1 MKNVTV
7 SKAADLVRSG
17 AVGVIPTDTLYG
29 IVASAF
35 DTDAVERVY
44 RIRGRDSGKP
54 CIVLLA
60 DMADLTRFGIDP
72 DEVSRK
78 RLSEVWP
85 GPVSVV
91 LPCSGAEWEY
101 LHRGTGTIAFR
112 VPDDLELRVFLASAG
127 PVIAP
132 SANPAG
138 ERPAETA
145 DEARLYFSDM
155 TDFLVDGGRCSGEP
169 STVARLGDDGR
180 WNVLRPGPGVPEQLP
195 AE

>member
-1 MKNVTV
+1 M
-7 SKAADLVRSG
+7 
-17 AVGVIPTDTLYG
+17 PTDTIYG
-29 IVASAF
+29 IVASALNPG
-35 DTDAVERVY
+35 AIERVY
-44 RIRGRDSGKP
+44 RIRGRDAGKP

-60 DMADLTRFGIDP
+60 DMADLIRFGIDP
-72 DEVSRK
+72 DVTTRQ

-91 LPCSGAEWEY
+91 LPCPGLECEY

-112 VPDDLELRVFLASAG
+112 VPDDPGLRTFLASAG

-132 SANPAG
+132 SANPVG

-145 DEARLYFSDM
+145 DEARRYFSDR

-169 STVARLGDDGR
+169 SAVVRLGDDGC
-180 WNVLRPGPGVPEQLP
+180 WSVLRPGRGLFTEHPVSPMVKE
-195 AE
+195 